1 MLGIAHRGLHSYG
14 MDFWGNYAVTWV
26 EATDHSSKIS
36 VTPVDDTSLR
46 YMVDENTYMSYL
58 IAAHRAK
65 NGDVIPMRGIYYTV
79 NVPWTSEDDAPNAI
93 EVDVQ
98 KDKDGNWVAIHDS
111 TLKREVGDSYSGKKA
126 ADVSLKGIM
135 RVFYPADQTSTNQKI
150 WNINDHPYSPNLY
163 TVASSEEASWAQIR
177 GGSKIFIQYHVRSI
191 KDLGEYHKFLLQ
203 KLYDWKK
210 TATAAD
216 KILIARAVQQFYYYM
231 HIYDLQRF
239 YTNGNFTDSFC
250 GTRSEDAKNMKAI
263 NCISTSIETE
273 IDRAELLFLRENP
286 GAQALIDTPEKVGMM
301 TGIFQD
307 TIPDTAAIS
316 NMNAHRM
323 KVDSRVI
330 FMGLDISNN
339 SGTQYPVYIDQMSN
353 LMRANNYH
361 ISHTMNHPGYYKR
374 TTILNAPDRWE
385 WKFMR
390 SGAVVWSDPPTWSRH
405 AHYGIGGSPQGTNG
419 YKPTMLVS
427 DRLYNDRIGYEGI
440 GWNWDYYY

>member
-1 MLGIAHRGLHSYG
+1 
-14 MDFWGNYAVTWV
+14 
-26 EATDHSSKIS
+26 
-36 VTPVDDTSLR
+36 
-46 YMVDENTYMSYL
+46 
-58 IAAHRAK
+58 
-65 NGDVIPMRGIYYTV
+65 
-79 NVPWTSEDDAPNAI
+79 
-93 EVDVQ
+93 
-98 KDKDGNWVAIHDS
+98 
-111 TLKREVGDSYSGKKA
+111 
-126 ADVSLKGIM
+126 
-135 RVFYPADQTSTNQKI
+135 
-150 WNINDHPYSPNLY
+150 
-163 TVASSEEASWAQIR
+163 
-177 GGSKIFIQYHVRSI
+177 
-191 KDLGEYHKFLLQ
+191 
-203 KLYDWKK
+203 
-210 TATAAD
+210 
-216 KILIARAVQQFYYYM
+216 
-231 HIYDLQRF
+231 
-239 YTNGNFTDSFC
+239 
-250 GTRSEDAKNMKAI
+250 
-263 NCISTSIETE
+263 
-273 IDRAELLFLRENP
+273 
-286 GAQALIDTPEKVGMM
+286 MM

-339 SGTQYPVYIDQMSN
+339 SGSQYPVYIDQMSN